1 MDVMATQ
8 LATVAPKTYGGLKPT
23 GSLNADGFASHEATK
38 AWNDQ
43 GAGETMLM
51 TLAPEI
57 RAYGAEQ
64 AKLAVLDYLTN
75 AFADLCVVE
84 GNVCTMVDASN
95 EEAPFATFWDSV
107 ELEINAIQQAVEAQ
121 DEAFITAMERKHARV
136 GEALDA
142 ARARFRPQPTVRSQ
156 QARPIRAGA
165 TRPSGAVR
173 PPPGRRAP
181 E

>member
-23 GSLNADGFASHEATK
+23 GSLNADGFASHEATR

-51 TLAPEI
+51 TLAPEV

-75 AFADLCVVE
+75 AFADLVAVE
-84 GNVCTMVDASN
+84 GQLGFMVDASN
-95 EEAPFATFWDSV
+95 EEAPFATFWSLT
-107 ELEINAIQQAVEAQ
+107 ELFQKAVQEAETAA
-121 DEAFITAMERKHARV
+121 DEPFLRAMGKFLEQMGHTFRPPVAPARV
-136 GEALDA
+136 
-142 ARARFRPQPTVRSQ
+142 QQ
-156 QARPIRAGA
+156 QARPLRAGA

-173 PPPGRRAP
+173 PAPSRRAP
-181 E
+181 SE